1 MAKKIKFTIQEAR
14 AICDWLNK
22 WRIEKNTKLINKKQV
37 DESLLYKEDFIL
49 SPLPTKYD
57 LTNEWVDQEI

>member
-22 WRIEKNTKLINKKQV
+22 WRIEKNTKPIRKWIA
-37 DESLLYKEDFIL
+37 DESLLYKEDFVL
-49 SPLPTKYD
+49 SPLPQKYD
-57 LTNEWVDQEI
+57 LTNDETDPEI